1 MKEAHVGYHKKKID
15 RYPFGTAYKIK
26 EECEELLDAYEQQAS
41 ILMLCELADLYG
53 AMEGF
58 LTERFPGIGM
68 SDIRQMSNLTRSA
81 FLEGE
86 RK

>member
-1 MKEAHVGYHKKKID
+1 MGYHKKTIE
-15 RYPFGTAYKIK
+15 RHPFGTVGKIK
-26 EECEELLDAYEQQAS
+26 EECEELLDAYEQDAS

-58 LTERFPGIGM
+58 LATRFPGIGM
-68 SDIRQMSNLTRSA
+68 SDIRHMSNLTKSA

-86 RK
+86 R